1 MRFITKKIE
10 TNPLNRMKN
19 DQSQS
24 ETQIINNRNRIGNYL
39 LHGVKKLMVK
49 VGNKFEL
56 IDELKLKLQ
65 LNHNCFFNFS
75 IQIIE

>member
-1 MRFITKKIE
+1 MCFVTKKVE

-24 ETQIINNRNRIGNYL
+24 ETQIINHRNRIGNNL

-56 IDELKLKLQ
+56 IDELKLEK
-65 LNHNCFFNFS
+65 FNYRN
-75 IQIIE
+75 I